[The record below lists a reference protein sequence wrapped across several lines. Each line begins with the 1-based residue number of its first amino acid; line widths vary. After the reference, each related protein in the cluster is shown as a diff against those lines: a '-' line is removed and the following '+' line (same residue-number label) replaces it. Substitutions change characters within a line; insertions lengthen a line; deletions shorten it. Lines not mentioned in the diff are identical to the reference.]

1 MVRCFARAMTALV
14 LLVLVPLEGG
24 AQTAPTAEITWD
36 QEAAYTAETFDLTF
50 TFSEEVSGFTAD
62 DLYLQEGT
70 VETFPAVSQ
79 GTVFVI
85 TIRPDRSL
93 DHIIVVLLTGRV
105 TGVDSSQENRQEGVA
120 ISLVRPPRLTNR
132 EALEALY
139 DATDGA
145 ELGTT
150 STNWKSAEPLNT
162 WYERQHGRRR

>member
-62 DLYLQEGT
+62 DVYLQDGT

-93 DHIIVVLLTGRV
+93 DQIIVVLLTGRV
-105 TGVDSSQENRQEGVA
+105 TGVDSSEKNRPRRRVHLFVPAPAPDQPRGPGGPVRCDRRAELDDQHELEERRA
-120 ISLVRPPRLTNR
+120 AEHLVRRH
-132 EALEALY
+132 
-139 DATDGA
+139 
-145 ELGTT
+145 
-150 STNWKSAEPLNT
+150 
-162 WYERQHGRRR
+162 HGRRR